1 MSISGPARPPGHKA
15 KIRRRRIV
23 AGVVAVVVIVL
34 VIGAVGALA
43 GWFGKSKAAD
53 KTAVAPSASK
63 AAANR
68 RAAALTS
75 LGAWPT
81 FGNTPGN
88 TRANTAVS
96 STLPFNTLWTANTGG
111 LIELPP
117 VIGAGRVV
125 VANYGY
131 GLAYDLHT
139 GARLWKRALGSRM
152 AASPA
157 LTGLPNT
164 PSAGQPQRVIFANQV
179 GDVYALDPATGAQIW
194 KVSLGSSVETSP
206 LVIGD
211 GVFVGTRAG
220 EVVRIS
226 LTSHQIVWRDAVA
239 GSVKGAIADAGSHI
253 VVGNYGGQ
261 IEALD
266 PSNGAVVWRTTA
278 PSGYYSGSGRFYGAA
293 AVAGGQVFAGNTNG
307 VVLGI
312 NASTGAINW
321 SAVTGGYVYS
331 SPAVADGLVFLGSY
345 DHNLYA
351 FNTQNGRIVWHRDMG
366 APISGSPSVIGNMV
380 WIATLGATAAS
391 GHLYALD
398 ARTGAL
404 DLTRQ
409 NGRYAAP
416 VAVQGIIV
424 APGLDEIT
432 ALTPS

>member
-1 MSISGPARPPGHKA
+1 MSTSRPDRRQARQA
-15 KIRRRRIV
+15 QIRRRRII
-23 AGVVAVVVIVL
+23 AGVVAVAVVVL
-34 VIGAVGALA
+34 LVVGIGALA
-43 GWFGKSKAAD
+43 GWFKKSPQAD
-53 KTAVAPSASK
+53 KTATAPSAAK
-63 AAANR
+63 TAANN
-68 RAAALTS
+68 RAAALVNS
-75 LGAWPT
+75 GAWPT

-88 TRANTAVS
+88 TRADTAVS
-96 STLPFNTLWTANTGG
+96 SALPFRTLWTANTGG

-117 VIGAGRVV
+117 VIGDGRVV

-131 GLAYDLHT
+131 GLAYNLQT
-139 GARLWKRALGSRM
+139 GALLWKRALGSRL

-157 LTGLPNT
+157 LTGLPST
-164 PSAGQPQRVIFANQV
+164 PSAGEPQRAIFANQA

-194 KVSLGSSVETSP
+194 KVALGSSVETSP

-226 LTSHQIVWRDAVA
+226 LTSHQIVWQEAVA

-253 VVGNYGGQ
+253 IVGNYGGQ

-266 PSNGAVVWRTTA
+266 PSNGAVVWQTTA

-293 AVAGGQVFAGNTNG
+293 AVAGGQVLAGNTNG
-307 VVLGI
+307 DVLGI
-312 NASTGAINW
+312 NAGTGQINW
-321 SAVTGGYVYS
+321 TAVTGGYVYS
-331 SPAVADGLVFLGSY
+331 SPAVAYGLVFIGSY

-351 FNTQNGRIVWHRDMG
+351 FNAQSGHVVWQRDMG
-366 APISGSPSVIGNMV
+366 YPISGSPSVIGNMV

-404 DLTRQ
+404 ELTRQ

-432 ALTPS
+432 ALAPS